1 MVIFVFNKHKEI
13 SSPNEIAH
21 TLTDKVICTLAEVID
36 FFQEEKIL
44 HFKGLKKYLQM

>member
-1 MVIFVFNKHKEI
+1 VIFVFNKHKEI

-21 TLTDKVICTLAEVID
+21 TLADKVICRLTKVIE

-44 HFKGLKKYLQM
+44 HVEGLKKYLQA